1 MTGSEIRRARIFCLS
16 LCLEFAPQGTDQF
29 HETGFYAQTNLPAEF
44 CRRGFNSVTTLRASN
59 TVRAGETQKNQNRQY
74 GDKQKRHHTGS
85 FRPRFQLDASQGT
98 GSCKTS
104 LVLPIVRGVFFA
116 NIQAGS
122 TICSNLSRNFLLP

>member
-29 HETGFYAQTNLPAEF
+29 HETGFYAQTNLPTEF

-85 FRPRFQLDASQGT
+85 FRPRF
-98 GSCKTS
+98 
-104 LVLPIVRGVFFA
+104 
-116 NIQAGS
+116 N
-122 TICSNLSRNFLLP
+122 